1 MRHLKKKQP
10 NSGIG
15 FSFLQGKK
23 KARREETLSH
33 NNTDTLF
40 LLLSLQ
46 GLQGRQSYRL
56 QKGRLWVLPAAW
68 QGTAQGQDEQLKCW
82 LSMFWRTHL
91 PSLPFSKAAQY
102 CHNWPCKILSY
113 LSRGGGGTDLPRAP
127 AVRTVNKITLFMCKH
142 LSNSAHPVAQTQTSV
157 TVQDQGI
164 KTQTRKVKHLLIL
177 SLVTG
182 IWLSL
187 CCFWF
192 KTLTLNSH
200 TL

>member
-1 MRHLKKKQP
+1 MELVFLFYRAKKKQGEKRHSATTTLIP
-10 NSGIG
+10 YSSCYLFRACRAGRATGCKKGGSGC
-15 FSFLQGKK
+15 SQLP
-23 KARREETLSH
+23 
-33 NNTDTLF
+33 
-40 LLLSLQ
+40 
-46 GLQGRQSYRL
+46 GR
-56 QKGRLWVLPAAW
+56 
-68 QGTAQGQDEQLKCW
+68 AQLGQDEQLKCK

-164 KTQTRKVKHLLIL
+164 KTQTRKVEHLLIL
-177 SLVTG
+177 SLLTG